1 MTLISNLKS
10 QISNLKSQPSPLP
23 MTRPAYLA
31 IALTCGM
38 FAVGCQ
44 QKTDDQGKPAASQ
57 TSVVV
62 VTSQVALEATKELAG
77 SHFEVL
83 KAVPDSTVSRL
94 WTPESKD
101 VKVIQKASLIL
112 LQGAGYD
119 PWKDRASLP
128 GSRVTDL
135 SKGIYDDFIRIP
147 DAVTHQHGPE
157 GKHSHPGTV
166 WATWLNPELLL
177 PQISTIETALAKKKP
192 EAAGE
197 ISKAAAV
204 LRSQIQSQTEKVQS
218 LRALLNGRKVSLMA
232 DNSNY
237 LYLAKAL
244 GLECRYL
251 HWPESGE
258 INEEQQKEFQTLQA
272 ETPAEGIR
280 VFLLDKRQSDTTRAI
295 IDKAGFRSV
304 QIDVCETESGDT
316 VWKRLADNI
325 ERLSAAMQP

>member
-1 MTLISNLKS
+1 
-10 QISNLKSQPSPLP
+10 
-23 MTRPAYLA
+23 MTRPVYLA
-31 IALTCGM
+31 IVLTCGM

-44 QKTDDQGKPAASQ
+44 QKPDEQGKAAAPQ

-77 SHFEVL
+77 SHYDVL
-83 KAVPDSTVSRL
+83 KVVPGSTVSRL
-94 WTPESKD
+94 WTPESQD
-101 VKVIQKASLIL
+101 VKVMQKASLIF

-135 SKGIYDDFIRIP
+135 SRGIYDDFIRIP

-192 EAAGE
+192 DAADE

-204 LRSQIQSQTEKVQS
+204 LRSQIQSQTEKIQA
-218 LRALLNGRKVSLMA
+218 LRTSLNGRKISLMA

-251 HWPESGE
+251 HWPESGDLS
-258 INEEQQKEFQTLQA
+258 EEQLQEFQKLQ
-272 ETPAEGIR
+272 EQTPDEGLR
-280 VFLLDKRQSDTTRAI
+280 VFLLDARQSASTRTM
-295 IDKAGFRSV
+295 IDKAGFRLV
-304 QIDVCETESGDT
+304 QIDLCESGASHSGEKQT
-316 VWKRLADNI
+316 NESVWKRLAGNL
-325 ERLSAAMQP
+325 ERLSAALQP